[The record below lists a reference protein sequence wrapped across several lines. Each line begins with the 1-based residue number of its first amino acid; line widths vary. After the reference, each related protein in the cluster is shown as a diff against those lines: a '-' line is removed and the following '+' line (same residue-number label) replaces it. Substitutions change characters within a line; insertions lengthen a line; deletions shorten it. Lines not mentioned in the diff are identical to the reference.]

1 MTRAPFQT
9 RPRRFRY
16 SSLTTSPM
24 INTPGPRASGAT
36 VPSRPRTLTVTRLL
50 LLAPALLIGAGLST
64 SSAGAQPS
72 GPEYALKAA
81 FVSKFPHFAE
91 WPESALTDRRTID
104 VCVAR
109 PNPFGEA
116 LSELITGERRGDRE
130 LKLRYVDGDDRL
142 EGCHVLWVPARP
154 TVDRAA
160 LLGRAATLPI
170 LTVGDYAA
178 FLDEGGIV
186 KLQMVDGRVRFE
198 VNVAPAGRVGLRL
211 SSQLL
216 QLALNVRGASQ

>member
-1 MTRAPFQT
+1 
-9 RPRRFRY
+9 
-16 SSLTTSPM
+16 M

-36 VPSRPRTLTVTRLL
+36 VPSRPRALTVTRLL
-50 LLAPALLIGAGLST
+50 VLAPALLIGAGLST
-64 SSAGAQPS
+64 AAGAQPS

-91 WPESALTDRRTID
+91 WPESALRDRRTLD

-116 LSELITGERRGDRE
+116 LSELIAGERRGERA

-154 TVDRAA
+154 TVDRAV
-160 LLGRAATLPI
+160 LLGRAAALPI

-198 VNVAPAGRVGLRL
+198 VNVTPAGRVGLRL

-216 QLALNVRGASQ
+216 QLALNVRGGSQ